1 MIALIENMVL
11 LLSYITWDVSREITS
26 IGPLTLRW
34 YGLLFA
40 LAFVFGFIILTH
52 VYKLEK
58 KPQTDL
64 EQLSIYVIL
73 GTVIGAR
80 LGHCLFYDPAYYLSN
95 PFEMIKVWEGGLA
108 SHGAAI
114 GILAAL
120 YFFAKKKK
128 DQGMLWTLD
137 RLVIVVALGGA
148 LIRLGNLFNSEI
160 IGMQTDVFWA
170 FIFTK
175 VDDLPRHPAQ
185 LYESIAYF
193 ISFGILYFVY
203 IKYREK
209 LKPGLLFGLFLI
221 SIFGFRFFVEFIKED
236 QSAFEAGMILNMG
249 QILSI
254 PFVLMG
260 LYYLVRR
267 PKVLDNKSKKYKKYS

>member
-1 MIALIENMVL
+1 MIALLEQLTII
-11 LLSYITWDVSREITS
+11 LSYITWDVSREIAN
-26 IGPLTLRW
+26 IGPLSLRW

-40 LAFVFGFIILTH
+40 LGFVFGFIILTR

-58 KPQTDL
+58 KPQSDL

-95 PFEMIKVWEGGLA
+95 PFEMLKVWEGGLA

-114 GILAAL
+114 GILTAL
-120 YFFAKKKK
+120 YLFAKKKK
-128 DQGMLWTLD
+128 DQGMIWTLD

-160 IGMQTDVFWA
+160 IGMQTDVPWA
-170 FIFTK
+170 FIFTS
-175 VDDLPRHPAQ
+175 VDDIPRHPAQ

-193 ISFGILYFVY
+193 ISFGILYLIY
-203 IKYREK
+203 LKKRET
-209 LKPGLLFGLFLI
+209 LKTGFLFGLVFNI
-221 SIFGFRFFVEFIKED
+221 CFRIQIFC
-236 QSAFEAGMILNMG
+236 
-249 QILSI
+249 
-254 PFVLMG
+254 
-260 LYYLVRR
+260 
-267 PKVLDNKSKKYKKYS
+267 

>member
-1 MIALIENMVL
+1 MMVL
-11 LLSYITWDVSREITS
+11 IDNIAFLLSYITWDVSREITS
-26 IGPLTLRW
+26 IGPITLRW

-40 LAFVFGFIILTH
+40 LAFVFGFIILTR

-58 KPQTDL
+58 KPQSDL

-80 LGHCLFYDPAYYLSN
+80 LGHCLFYDPAYYLAN
-95 PFEMIKVWEGGLA
+95 PLEMLKVWEGGLA

-114 GILAAL
+114 GILTAL
-120 YFFAKKKK
+120 YLFAKKKK
-128 DQGMLWTLD
+128 DQGMIWTLD

-160 IGMQTDVFWA
+160 IGMQTDVPWA
-170 FIFTK
+170 FIFTS
-175 VDDLPRHPAQ
+175 VDDIPRHPAQ

-193 ISFGILYFVY
+193 ISFGILYLIY
-203 IKYREK
+203 LKKRET
-209 LKPGLLFGLFLI
+209 LKTGFLFGLFLI
-221 SIFGFRFFVEFIKED
+221 FIFGFRFFVEFIKED

-260 LYYLVRR
+260 LYYLVRK
-267 PKVLDNKSKKYKKYS
+267 PKVIQQKSKKRKTGS

>member
-1 MIALIENMVL
+1 MIVLIENIAF

-26 IGPLTLRW
+26 IGPITLRW

-40 LAFVFGFIILTH
+40 LGFVFGFIILTRI
-52 VYKLEK
+52 YKLEK
-58 KPQTDL
+58 KPQSDL

-80 LGHCLFYDPAYYLSN
+80 LGHCLFYDPAYYLVN
-95 PFEMIKVWEGGLA
+95 PFEMLKVWEGGLA

-114 GILAAL
+114 GILTAL
-120 YFFAKKKK
+120 YLFARKKK

-137 RLVIVVALGGA
+137 RLVIVVALSGA

-160 IGMQTDVFWA
+160 IGMQTDVPWA
-170 FIFTK
+170 FIFTS
-175 VDDLPRHPAQ
+175 VDDIPRHPAQ

-193 ISFGILYFVY
+193 ISFGILYFIY
-203 IKYREK
+203 LKKRET
-209 LKPGLLFGLFLI
+209 LKTGFLFGLFLI
-221 SIFGFRFFVEFIKED
+221 FIFGFRFLVEFIKED
-236 QSAFEAGMILNMG
+236 QSAFEAGMFLNMG

-254 PFVLMG
+254 PFVIAG
-260 LYYLVRR
+260 LYYMFRK
-267 PKVLDNKSKKYKKYS
+267 PKVVQQKSKKRKPG